1 MNNKEGKCKASKKL
15 HRQFGHPT
23 SVKRIE
29 LLKNAGVNDKELCEI
44 IEEIAKECEVCLK
57 YQKKK
62 KKKKIRPVVGFP
74 LVTEFNEC
82 IAMDLKQWS
91 YQNKVWLIHIV
102 DHLTRYNAS
111 CFIQLKKE
119 RGYCREYF

>member
-62 KKKKIRPVVGFP
+62 KKIRPVVGFT

-82 IAMDLKQWS
+82 IIW
-91 YQNKVWLIHIV
+91 I
-102 DHLTRYNAS
+102 
-111 CFIQLKKE
+111 
-119 RGYCREYF
+119 

>member
-1 MNNKEGKCKASKKL
+1 MWNYRGNSERMWSL
-15 HRQFGHPT
+15 F
-23 SVKRIE
+23 
-29 LLKNAGVNDKELCEI
+29 EI
-44 IEEIAKECEVCLK
+44 
-57 YQKKK
+57 KK

-102 DHLTRYNAS
+102 DHLTRYSAS
-111 CFIQLKKE
+111 CAIQSKRKE
-119 RGYCREYF
+119 VIVEHIF

>member
-1 MNNKEGKCKASKKL
+1 MQSIKEVTQAV
-15 HRQFGHPT
+15 GHPT

-62 KKKKIRPVVGFP
+62 KKKK
-74 LVTEFNEC
+74 N
-82 IAMDLKQWS
+82 
-91 YQNKVWLIHIV
+91 
-102 DHLTRYNAS
+102 
-111 CFIQLKKE
+111 
-119 RGYCREYF
+119 

>member
-62 KKKKIRPVVGFP
+62 KKKKKKKK
-74 LVTEFNEC
+74 L
-82 IAMDLKQWS
+82 D
-91 YQNKVWLIHIV
+91 
-102 DHLTRYNAS
+102 
-111 CFIQLKKE
+111 QLLD
-119 RGYCREYF
+119 FL